1 VRQLQCKTLRGR
13 EKRRRR
19 KNNGEQW
26 KNNGSSDRN
35 NEVRNQR
42 WRSTRQQ
49 KPAVSSGGRRSHKSE
64 TRISAFADLSREG
77 KQKRPRYPRPQS
89 TVASDNRISAV
100 TAKADDAQEQNSCQ
114 AMRHHGCRGG
124 IALLLLA
131 PRLRAPSHA

>member
-13 EKRRRR
+13 EKSRRR

-26 KNNGSSDRN
+26 KNNASSDRN

-77 KQKRPRYPRPQS
+77 KQKAAPLSPAAINGRFRQSHFCRYGQ
-89 TVASDNRISAV
+89 
-100 TAKADDAQEQNSCQ
+100 
-114 AMRHHGCRGG
+114 GG
-124 IALLLLA
+124 
-131 PRLRAPSHA
+131 